1 MKTNFQAKLTN
12 TQFKMMRSSM
22 IAKDEAGFM
31 GLKFLFSL
39 AIFLVLLPVF
49 PLAIVWFVVC
59 TAMALNE
66 RGNKATVKAARITA
80 NTQYRIHKEVS
91 RGQEAQRAMKPSDY
105 YYN

>member
-1 MKTNFQAKLTN
+1 MKTNFQTKLTD

-22 IAKDEAGFM
+22 IAKDEAGFA

-39 AIFLVLLPVF
+39 AIFLILLPVF

-66 RGNKATVKAARITA
+66 RGNKATIKAARITA
-80 NTQYRIHKEVS
+80 RAQYETNQPQV
-91 RGQEAQRAMKPSDY
+91 AQPALKPCDY

>member
-1 MKTNFQAKLTN
+1 
-12 TQFKMMRSSM
+12 M
-22 IAKDEAGFM
+22 IAKDEAGFA

-66 RGNKATVKAARITA
+66 RGNKATIKAARITA
-80 NTQYRIHKEVS
+80 DAQYRTH
-91 RGQEAQRAMKPSDY
+91 REAGRRQVTQRAMKPSDY